1 VANVGQKY
9 LEEIKNRVKNKE
21 QVVAVDPKY
30 FRPTEV
36 DLLIG
41 DPTKSNTVLGWI
53 PEYDLA
59 GLVKDMMQSDVKLFK
74 KDAYLREGGYKTMN
88 YFE

>member
-1 VANVGQKY
+1 M
-9 LEEIKNRVKNKE
+9 
-21 QVVAVDPKY
+21 DPKY

-41 DPTKSNTVLGWI
+41 DATKAREKLGWV
-53 PEYDLA
+53 PEFDLKD
-59 GLVKDMMQSDVKLFK
+59 LVKDMMQSDVKLMQKDQYLKEGNFK
-74 KDAYLREGGYKTMN
+74 TFN